1 MTFERL
7 GPNLSTNPD
16 VGIYQHNGNVNGF
29 FYYAKWSARH
39 YDEFGYPIR
48 NLDYFWIVNDFGD
61 LVPQPDHTWRGE
73 RDGQQDPDFLAY
85 YGLTLGA
92 HSSEVNFNWIIEAI
106 ESNTSTDTV
115 LMDFRLVGNIV
126 SLMERWQKI
135 IQENDISTSNI
146 PVSIGFMGSGK
157 YRISFSTSQELVCY
171 DTHEECLKFIS
182 DWVKDYHSN
191 YPEIKDDG
199 ENLPSVCVQ
208 QW

>member
-1 MTFERL
+1 MTFEKL

-73 RDGQQDPDFLAY
+73 RGGQQDPDFLAY

-106 ESNTSTDTV
+106 ESNTSIDTV

-126 SLMERWQKI
+126 S
-135 IQENDISTSNI
+135 
-146 PVSIGFMGSGK
+146 
-157 YRISFSTSQELVCY
+157 YRYHPF
-171 DTHEECLKFIS
+171 THEYVCNIQWE
-182 DWVKDYHSN
+182 
-191 YPEIKDDG
+191 DG
-199 ENLPSVCVQ
+199 TTTNLPTNQ
-208 QW
+208 FAMNNIYFLTF